1 MGFPPRVLTSAMLS
15 LMCLAAPGL
24 TAKAQ
29 AQESGLKALGYVA
42 DPLSR
47 SPRLLAMGRLQL
59 VDGLHN
65 HLSLWDFAGNPTGIA
80 AAESVS
86 MLEYRPTIRSGSVFA
101 DVPPASPQF
110 ERQEYGDHLADNTI
124 ETWRRAP
131 GATAYGL
138 VADYSKLQTDVPF
151 DANSE
156 ARDRY
161 KVPSLGGAVNGRV
174 PWIHST
180 RFDYALRGQFGNTV
194 QDHQYNEIYRLPQGD
209 YLGKPT
215 ATVEPPD
222 LFTPDH
228 DEITNLRYGA
238 ALSMRVTNDIR
249 AAIGYDRQLA
259 KWRSSLEGLRSTS
272 RVEEDRPYN
281 TGQATLVGRLGR
293 NLEFAADGRAY
304 HVASEEFFFW
314 TVSAG
319 PTTAPLAGSG
329 KRLDRDLKG
338 SSLRTQARWRSGAF
352 SLGAGFGTTFDRQ
365 IITPWYPSAPGEDA
379 GFNDF
384 LDLVGTRAGAD
395 TLLLPPRIT
404 ASQVEER
411 STNILAGG
419 NWQLPGG
426 RGVVGIEYEQTH
438 TKVDQAGYA
447 TGPKPELWD
456 IRAGGEYQLSP
467 SFLGRAGL
475 NYGVHDADALT
486 SDNAYRSTVV
496 TLGMG
501 LRPPGARW
509 SADLGFALE
518 WLGADYVDATNTR
531 GGERQMSLQLRWPF

>member
-1 MGFPPRVLTSAMLS
+1 MGFSPRVLTSAMLS
-15 LMCLAAPGL
+15 VMCLAAPGL
-24 TAKAQ
+24 TGSAR
-29 AQESGLKALGYVA
+29 AQEGGLKGLGYIA
-42 DPLSR
+42 DPLSK
-47 SPRLLAMGRLQL
+47 SPRLLGMGRLQL
-59 VDGLHN
+59 VDDLHN

-80 AAESVS
+80 EAESVS
-86 MLEYRPTIRSGSVFA
+86 TLEYRPTLRSTSVFA
-101 DVPPASPQF
+101 DVPPGSPQY
-110 ERQEYGDHLADNTI
+110 ERQEFGDHATDNTI

-151 DANSE
+151 DATSE

-161 KVPSLGGAVNGRV
+161 KVPTLGGAVNGRV

-194 QDHQYNEIYRLPQGD
+194 QDHLYNEIFHLPQGD

-215 ATVEPPD
+215 ASVEPPD
-222 LFTPDH
+222 LYTPNH

-238 ALSMRVTNDIR
+238 ALSMRVTNHIQ
-249 AAIGYDRQLA
+249 AAIGYDRQLE

-272 RVEEDRPYN
+272 NVNEDRPYN
-281 TGQATLVGRLGR
+281 TGQATVVGRVGK

-304 HVASEEFFFW
+304 HVASEQFFFW

-329 KRLDRDLKG
+329 KVLDRDLKG
-338 SSLRTQARWRSGAF
+338 TSLRTQARWRSGAF

-365 IITPWYPSAPGEDA
+365 IITPWYPTSPDQQG

-384 LDLVGTRAGAD
+384 LDGIGSRAGAD
-395 TLLLPPRIT
+395 TLQLPARIT
-404 ASQVEER
+404 PSQVEQR
-411 STNILAGG
+411 STSLLGGG

-426 RGVVGIEYEQTH
+426 KGVVGVEYEQTH

-456 IRAGGEYQLSP
+456 IRAGGEYHLSP
-467 SFLGRAGL
+467 SFLGRAGW

-486 SDNAYRSTVV
+486 SDNAYRCTVV
-496 TLGMG
+496 TIGMG
-501 LRPPGARW
+501 LQPPGARW
-509 SADLGFALE
+509 TADLGFAFE

-531 GGERQMSLQLRWPF
+531 GGEKQMSLQLRWPF